1 MDEMKATHIIRDLKK
16 KWILHSILSDLLL
29 AASITVLFFIIGNKI
44 FAIPY
49 AWSIPAFIILF
60 AILTFVH
67 SAWKIKETGIVQLL
81 DQYYPSLEESSSLLI
96 KPVSSLNTLETWQQ
110 QKTASALSE
119 ITAPLKIS
127 TKLKRPLLIL
137 VAALIVGL
145 IIYKLPFSYQDN
157 RVDNKHTAVE
167 KKEKILPQ
175 VADVKISIK
184 PPAYTARPEREQD
197 EFNLNIEDGASVK
210 WQLKTTEPVHSIRL
224 TFNDSAVVSLQA
236 TDGSKQLWTSD
247 KFIPAAGFY
256 QLVIDSSL
264 SDLYKI
270 ETIRDLAPVIHIQ
283 SPKQYTTI
291 DYGEPE
297 QVVARVDMTDDY
309 AVSDAYITATIASG
323 NGEAVKFKE
332 QKISLTGFTGGRQ
345 EYHLQKLLSLRAL
358 GLQPGDE
365 MYFYVKATDNH
376 KQETRSDIYIIN
388 LPDTAQLMSLE
399 GLANGINLKPEYFRS
414 QRQIIIETEQLL
426 RDKDTISTETFK
438 NRSNNL
444 GIDQKML
451 RLRYGKFLGEENES
465 GVFEGENLNDLSDP
479 SNFSNAEKL
488 KDAFTDKHDNA
499 EDATFLE
506 PEVKN
511 QLKAT
516 LTEMWNAELQL
527 RTFKPKEALPFE
539 YKALR
544 LLKDLQQKSRVYVAK
559 TNQKTTP
566 LDLQK
571 RLTGDL
577 SKITS
582 PALQKNIEVNDDPQL
597 PVRTALQWLDQLR
610 ISRKTEGVPVDVM
623 RLANIK
629 LNDKA
634 IQKPSVYLPS
644 VQAMRKIM
652 DGWKN
657 GNIREED
664 IIAAENGLQK
674 LLTEPELMPSAPA
687 TSSEQLSK
695 QYFKNLQ
702 KQRP

>member
-1 MDEMKATHIIRDLKK
+1 MDEMRATHIISDLKK

-110 QKTASALSE
+110 QKTASVLSE

-247 KFIPAAGFY
+247 KLIPAAGFY

-297 QVVARVDMTDDY
+297 QVVTRVDMTDDY

-365 MYFYVKATDNH
+365 LYFYVKATDNH